1 MGVTIYKNEGTY
13 SQAKEE
19 WLTPGSMTRDEIK
32 AALPDP
38 ERLLPPR
45 SLPPINPK
53 SCEEWI
59 YLQRDEILQE
69 LINHVVYQGRWPIR
83 EYAEKGIDAM
93 VDDVIYRGCTVSE
106 SWKDRRISERIK
118 QYAESANRMDRL
130 KKLAQQREI
139 KLWNVS
145 RSYVDGSLPIATK
158 EAYIDGRITL
168 KEMRD
173 RELNRR
179 AERQDDKDF

>member
-1 MGVTIYKNEGTY
+1 
-13 SQAKEE
+13 
-19 WLTPGSMTRDEIK
+19 
-32 AALPDP
+32 
-38 ERLLPPR
+38 
-45 SLPPINPK
+45 
-53 SCEEWI
+53 
-59 YLQRDEILQE
+59 
-69 LINHVVYQGRWPIR
+69 
-83 EYAEKGIDAM
+83 
-93 VDDVIYRGCTVSE
+93 
-106 SWKDRRISERIK
+106 
-118 QYAESANRMDRL
+118 MDRL